1 MTNKLVRK
9 LDVRFKRSR
18 QKYKPIGSMKK
29 TDAGLSNI
37 DALDYRDADGKP
49 FYEPTTELSLINNLY
64 DGWFSVVLVPTNEHD
79 NYRWHIFA
87 YNSGKQ
93 KVEIT
98 TIRASAEGLF
108 DVKDYTV
115 MEPKLGAKNALVPRS
130 IPGIIGRT
138 LDLKDKDKD
147 IEIEVGNGFSA
158 TTYNIQ
164 REQQTENGE
173 MQLLKGATRI
183 MLVIPTTQGNAAALS
198 FAIAADGTLSQINE
212 NVDES
217 NIVRSNSREL
227 LLPLNTL
234 DEIKAFG
241 DSTPPQ
247 QGKITAISEG
257 EEDTVQ
263 ITSPQASELIS
274 GDIIQITDT
283 QSYNGH
289 YKAIK
294 VDEDTFEIEASFVNG
309 DIGNWEVVPE
319 VETGLTFDGAITAFE
334 RVADNRLKIT
344 AENHGLE
351 DGDEVQIVDTTDF
364 NQTFAIEKIN
374 EKNFVIDG
382 ISWQSGEAVNL
393 KLESRKR
400 RGVMFEDS
408 EEEYIEIP
416 ALELTPPSEEFA
428 FGYTVSAWVYVADSN
443 SNTEQI
449 IIGEKNKCFRLLV
462 NNGKVSFEVK
472 FDDVKQ
478 VTDTEA
484 VSTNKSNKWV
494 HYAGIIK
501 SDGTSN
507 QTTLTLCKNGQQVGE
522 TLVEALPN
530 TPENWQPE
538 FEIGK
543 SFSGKIADVRIWDA
557 ARMVKEIKDS
567 MYLQLTGREVDL
579 AGYWRLGAITEG
591 KERLV
596 VDFSANGNDGIVY
609 GEAFVS
615 AVTLKRTLGDGNTKV
630 VKYSNDDLVAVTARA
645 TYVESFEF
653 KVDGDV
659 DSDSLFNFSYWG
671 KKSRNS
677 EEKIEFS
684 GESNF
689 KRLDNNWYKATCH
702 FTVPDGVAMMRTFEI
717 ANVQGDWN
725 NLEIRKH
732 RVQLVSDSITEE
744 KFIDSVSLETLAD
757 ENTELPGLLKKLE
770 QKEQEQASL
779 LLKKWNLE
787 ELKELG
793 RAGLQ
798 REIDTLHKEVER
810 LQRIYNQ
817 EKNNLLN
824 YWCKIKTNRN
834 KHFHFNPDKFLT
846 EWHNN
851 HARFKFIAKRNG
863 WYEIETDTKIGHLK
877 NYGSDK
883 KYLHFNREKVLCAWK
898 NVRAQ
903 FRFEKRGDW
912 YIGKLNTSIGNLRG
926 TGFNYLH
933 FDSFN
938 SLVAWKDNPARFK
951 FIKDSEEPTNDN
963 IKNAKSKWEAKKKEL
978 ELKQEQLD
986 TITREFGG
994 ELPQQDELN
1003 TKLEEIEQHPS
1014 LIIKIA

>member
-147 IEIEVGNGFSA
+147 KDIEVGNGFSA

-183 MLVIPTTQGNAAALS
+183 MLAIPTKQGNAAALS

-351 DGDEVQIVDTTDF
+351 DGDEVQILDTTDY

-382 ISWQSGEAVNL
+382 INYFPRL
-393 KLESRKR
+393 
-400 RGVMFEDS
+400 
-408 EEEYIEIP
+408 P
-416 ALELTPPSEEFA
+416 A
-428 FGYTVSAWVYVADSN
+428 N
-443 SNTEQI
+443 S
-449 IIGEKNKCFRLLV
+449 
-462 NNGKVSFEVK
+462 
-472 FDDVKQ
+472 
-478 VTDTEA
+478 
-484 VSTNKSNKWV
+484 
-494 HYAGIIK
+494 
-501 SDGTSN
+501 
-507 QTTLTLCKNGQQVGE
+507 
-522 TLVEALPN
+522 
-530 TPENWQPE
+530 
-538 FEIGK
+538 
-543 SFSGKIADVRIWDA
+543 
-557 ARMVKEIKDS
+557 
-567 MYLQLTGREVDL
+567 
-579 AGYWRLGAITEG
+579 
-591 KERLV
+591 
-596 VDFSANGNDGIVY
+596 
-609 GEAFVS
+609 
-615 AVTLKRTLGDGNTKV
+615 
-630 VKYSNDDLVAVTARA
+630 
-645 TYVESFEF
+645 
-653 KVDGDV
+653 
-659 DSDSLFNFSYWG
+659 
-671 KKSRNS
+671 
-677 EEKIEFS
+677 
-684 GESNF
+684 
-689 KRLDNNWYKATCH
+689 
-702 FTVPDGVAMMRTFEI
+702 
-717 ANVQGDWN
+717 
-725 NLEIRKH
+725 
-732 RVQLVSDSITEE
+732 
-744 KFIDSVSLETLAD
+744 
-757 ENTELPGLLKKLE
+757 
-770 QKEQEQASL
+770 
-779 LLKKWNLE
+779 
-787 ELKELG
+787 
-793 RAGLQ
+793 
-798 REIDTLHKEVER
+798 
-810 LQRIYNQ
+810 
-817 EKNNLLN
+817 
-824 YWCKIKTNRN
+824 
-834 KHFHFNPDKFLT
+834 
-846 EWHNN
+846 
-851 HARFKFIAKRNG
+851 
-863 WYEIETDTKIGHLK
+863 
-877 NYGSDK
+877 
-883 KYLHFNREKVLCAWK
+883 
-898 NVRAQ
+898 
-903 FRFEKRGDW
+903 
-912 YIGKLNTSIGNLRG
+912 
-926 TGFNYLH
+926 
-933 FDSFN
+933 
-938 SLVAWKDNPARFK
+938 
-951 FIKDSEEPTNDN
+951 
-963 IKNAKSKWEAKKKEL
+963 
-978 ELKQEQLD
+978 
-986 TITREFGG
+986 
-994 ELPQQDELN
+994 
-1003 TKLEEIEQHPS
+1003 
-1014 LIIKIA
+1014 